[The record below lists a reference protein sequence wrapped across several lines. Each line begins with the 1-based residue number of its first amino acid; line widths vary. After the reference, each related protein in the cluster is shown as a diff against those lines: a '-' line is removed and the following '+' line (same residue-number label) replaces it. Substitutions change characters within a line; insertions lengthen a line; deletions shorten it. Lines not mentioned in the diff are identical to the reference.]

1 MQRTKAHR
9 HDGIAG
15 MIRNSR
21 LRRVTAVV
29 LLVAGVALMLS
40 SAEVGIGLLT
50 FAVGVAFELMGL
62 LLERRDRR

>member
-1 MQRTKAHR
+1 
-9 HDGIAG
+9 